1 MGAPPTTRPP
11 SCRGGAPP
19 APARPARE
27 TESWRRWPRL
37 ELQNPERQATRQ
49 DPDPG
54 RITGAAWHGT
64 IDQNYEDPGE
74 PAGPLAPRQPREHQP
89 RLGEGSGPGLPL
101 ALRQRDRARDHA
113 VRPKPMRAGAREVP
127 DAGHLAP
134 PVVVARAH
142 HQQVA

>member
-19 APARPARE
+19 APARPALETTGRPTQRTAAPPKPARE

-64 IDQNYEDPGE
+64 IDQDYEDPGE
-74 PAGPLAPRQPREHQP
+74 PADPSPHDNP
-89 RLGEGSGPGLPL
+89 PGLNQRRGKAAVQGLHPPL
-101 ALRQRDRARDHA
+101 PHPI
-113 VRPKPMRAGAREVP
+113 RPP
-127 DAGHLAP
+127 DTP
-134 PVVVARAH
+134 I
-142 HQQVA
+142 